1 MLTES
6 PVAMSALVYVHGSG
20 HTHDSFAAQVEAF
33 PDSDAVSLPGHPEG
47 VALTSVA
54 DGAVWLAKYL
64 RWRRADTAIV
74 AGNSLGGAI
83 AIEWALQY
91 PEQVAGLILL
101 ATGGRLR
108 VSPEIFAMID
118 GQWPQ
123 CIDTLVEWSV
133 APSASRELRAR
144 MKEWH
149 VTVGQASTRQDYANC
164 NVWDRMERLAS
175 IKARALIVVGSED
188 RLTPPKYSSALHDKI
203 AGSELAVI
211 EGAGHMAHAEK
222 AAEANALILRAFS
235 KELE

>member
-1 MLTES
+1 MTPL
-6 PVAMSALVYVHGSG
+6 LYVHGSG
-20 HTHDSFAAQVEAF
+20 HTHESFEAQLAAF

-54 DGAVWLAKYL
+54 DSAVWLAKYL
-64 RWRRADTAIV
+64 RWKRTDKAIV

-108 VSPEIFAMID
+108 VSPEIFEMID
-118 GQWPQ
+118 GQWPR

-133 APSASRELRAR
+133 APSASNELRTR
-144 MKEWH
+144 MKGWH
-149 VTVGQASTRQDYANC
+149 TTVGQASTRQDYANC
-164 NVWDRMERLAS
+164 NGWDQMERLAS
-175 IKARALIVVGSED
+175 IKVPTLIVVGAED
-188 RLTPPKYSSALHDKI
+188 QMTPPKYSRTLHDKI

-222 AAEANALILRAFS
+222 ASEVNALIRRAFS
-235 KELE
+235 KDLA

>member
-1 MLTES
+1 MTPL
-6 PVAMSALVYVHGSG
+6 LYVHGSG
-20 HTHDSFAAQVEAF
+20 HTHESFEAQLAAF

-54 DGAVWLAKYL
+54 DSAVWLAKYL
-64 RWRRADTAIV
+64 RWRRADKAIV

-91 PEQVAGLILL
+91 PEQVAGLVLL

-108 VSPEIFAMID
+108 VSAEIFEMID

-133 APSASRELRAR
+133 APSASSELRAR

-149 VTVGQASTRQDYANC
+149 TTVGQASTRQDYANC
-164 NVWDRMERLAS
+164 NGWDAMDRLAS
-175 IKARALIVVGSED
+175 IKVPTLIVVGSED
-188 RLTPPKYSSALHDKI
+188 RMTPPKYSRTLHDKI

-211 EGAGHMAHAEK
+211 EDAGHMAHAEK
-222 AAEANALILRAFS
+222 AAEVNALIHRVFS
-235 KELE
+235 KDLA